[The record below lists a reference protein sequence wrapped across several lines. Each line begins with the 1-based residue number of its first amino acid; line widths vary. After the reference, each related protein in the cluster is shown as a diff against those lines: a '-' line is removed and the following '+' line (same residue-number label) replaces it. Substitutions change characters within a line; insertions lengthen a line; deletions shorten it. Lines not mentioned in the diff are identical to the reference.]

1 MKVVLL
7 VAALVGLNHTWA
19 SGQVAARV
27 GLRVGL
33 TTSDVTTDE
42 IRFTS
47 AGRDFGLALEDARY
61 GYQGG
66 LFLQVRAGDFIVQP
80 EVLFNAEG
88 SDYRLRA
95 FQGAEVVTTLRE
107 ERYQYLDVPLLLG
120 YKVGP
125 LRLQAGPVG
134 HAFLNSTSELEGLA
148 DYEAVFDNFTF
159 GYQAGVGLDLWRVL
173 VDFKYQGGVRDV
185 GDHLRF
191 GGQPVAFSERPGR
204 LVIGLGFAFNS

>member
-1 MKVVLL
+1 MKLITAAVLL
-7 VAALVGLNHTWA
+7 VWLHAATAGA
-19 SGQVAARV
+19 QVDVRV
-27 GLRVGL
+27 GLRAGV

-47 AGRDFGLALEDARY
+47 AGQDFGLALEDARY

-66 LFLQVRAGDFIVQP
+66 LFLQLRAGNFVVQP

-95 FQGAEVVTTLRE
+95 FRGSEIVSTLRE
-107 ERYQYLDVPLLLG
+107 ERYQYLDVPVMLG

-134 HAFLNSTSELEGLA
+134 HAFLSSTSELEGLA
-148 DYEAVFDNFTF
+148 EYDAVFDKFSF

-173 VDFKYQGGVRDV
+173 LDFKYQGGVRGV

-191 GGQPVAFSERPGR
+191 GGQDIDFSEQPGR
-204 LVIGLGFAFNS
+204 LVIGVGLAFN